1 MSGKKEHRVEGTKRS
16 DKMIDPHREFLDMDT
31 DEEDFGRQES
41 PEIEEELPPEP
52 EKPVFSDAELTTLV
66 KYVKDLTIFPSC
78 GNKHWNEN
86 CSGIIREYFENPSH
100 EVLSIFHKENKL
112 TATLNVPDCAPKGFV
127 YFLRSPWQIYT
138 KENFFSTVLFG
149 SITDSVPRSVLKF
162 MENIYAPSV
171 LRSDGYTSFIKNQVF
186 SNLHEFIIH
195 LSEEVYKPINL
206 TTLYVPKE
214 SQLDTFLEPPNRIDC
229 YLLGENPKTFVSEET
244 EEKRNLIGRLDK
256 VAWSW
261 IRQMDEAT
269 RVPTAGKRIQNI
281 QGEVDYWNAKHSNLN
296 YLRAQLLNPEVRLVI
311 DILRS
316 LRSSSVDKFEV
327 LTQRI
332 ATRLKESSSN
342 LTHLYILFDCFK
354 SLNVPEDTENSV
366 TEALLL
372 ILFIWTESPFYNDTN
387 SIGVLCQAL
396 SLQIISQCNEYIQLD
411 VALGSNPEEGMKMLK
426 KCILCC
432 DIYKVIYNNVIR
444 NVIPRVSPD
453 KKWNLSEEDVFNT
466 IDTFK
471 QRCYD
476 VIEIC
481 AALVIFGRHN
491 KIGLLG
497 SPKGIKYQA
506 YWRKIENRF
515 YESLDEIIAAR
526 DIVFDIT
533 RTSWVK
539 KIKRF
544 RGMCRGDLCST
555 EV

>member
-1 MSGKKEHRVEGTKRS
+1 M
-16 DKMIDPHREFLDMDT
+16 
-31 DEEDFGRQES
+31 
-41 PEIEEELPPEP
+41 
-52 EKPVFSDAELTTLV
+52 
-66 KYVKDLTIFPSC
+66 
-78 GNKHWNEN
+78 
-86 CSGIIREYFENPSH
+86 
-100 EVLSIFHKENKL
+100 
-112 TATLNVPDCAPKGFV
+112 
-127 YFLRSPWQIYT
+127 
-138 KENFFSTVLFG
+138 
-149 SITDSVPRSVLKF
+149 
-162 MENIYAPSV
+162 
-171 LRSDGYTSFIKNQVF
+171 
-186 SNLHEFIIH
+186 
-195 LSEEVYKPINL
+195 YKPINK

-229 YLLGENPKTFVSEET
+229 YLLGEDAKTFVSEEN

-269 RVPTAGKRIQNI
+269 RVAKAGNRIRNI

-296 YLRAQLLNPEVRLVI
+296 YLHAQLLNPEVRLII
-311 DILRS
+311 DILGS
-316 LRSSSVDKFEV
+316 LRSPSVNKFQV
-327 LTQRI
+327 LSQRI

-342 LTHLYILFDCFK
+342 LAHLYILFDCFK

-372 ILFIWTESPFYNDTN
+372 ILFIWTESPFYNDSN
-387 SIGVLCQAL
+387 NVGVLCQAL
-396 SLQIISQCNEYIQLD
+396 SLRVISRCDEYVKLD
-411 VALGSNPEEGMKMLK
+411 VALGSDPKEGMKMLK

-432 DIYKVIYNNVIR
+432 DVYKVIYNNVTR

-481 AALVIFGRHN
+481 EALVIFGRHN

-497 SPKGIKYQA
+497 SPKGIKYEA

-515 YESLDEIIAAR
+515 YESLGEIIAAR
-526 DIVFDIT
+526 DVIFDIA

-539 KIKRF
+539 KIKAF
-544 RGMCRGDLCST
+544 RCTVLQLDTMTLNLINDIFKYVKNVEEGVEAIYALQKFKEKESLREILRDKWVQVWKIFNDEIEYCYTNAMNMSKKCDRSVENVNTSMLCISQYLKTLNDIMMNASDWIGDCVTKKCILRKYKHVLDVIDERRKMYNTYTVHT
-555 EV
+555 EYGKEYL